1 MPKTKK
7 KNTNKP
13 NCKCKCCPLTAVL
26 IVLVVGLTVF
36 SGYLFCNRKTNEDK
50 KRLQLFETILES
62 DVQSMIEGLEGNTVA
77 RTTEAGVTKEN
88 DIYVKFKYIKF
99 EDVTDIPLY
108 INTATLYYPCG
119 NNDGKTVG
127 TLTGSCGKHLDTYNK
142 KDIDEAT
149 RNRIRAYSDRHETIT
164 KRIEAIWEE
173 DGVIK
178 YNNNP
183 TEAHEQEI
191 RQLQEEDEKISEKI
205 GDELEAIWNYL

>member
-7 KNTNKP
+7 KTTNKP
-13 NCKCKCCPLTAVL
+13 NYKCKCCPLTAVL
-26 IVLVVGLTVF
+26 IVLVIGLTVF

-62 DVQSMIEGLEGNTVA
+62 DVQSMIKGFEGNTVA

-99 EDVTDIPLY
+99 EDDTDIPLY

-127 TLTGSCGKHLDTYNK
+127 TLTGNCGKHLDTYNK
-142 KDIDEAT
+142 KDIDEIPEQYLKGVKFHYVENVRDVWDFALT
-149 RNRIRAYSDRHETIT
+149 NEIVEHPVCFE
-164 KRIEAIWEE
+164 IEEE
-173 DGVIK
+173 K
-178 YNNNP
+178 
-183 TEAHEQEI
+183 
-191 RQLQEEDEKISEKI
+191 K
-205 GDELEAIWNYL
+205 